1 MIFADRLSHNRRLS
15 AAGVLVVI
23 CIAVTNIAAAPCPR
37 DGFQSQTW
45 VEQAVNSLVRAA
57 RAAYVNDAAED
68 RYKRVV
74 SQTARTIGRC
84 ELAQQTDLSRRYPE
98 FFHYVKLLSVANQD
112 DHELGFEVSDKQ
124 YFAETSQYTSIP
136 DFLLTPAFL
145 RLVSRFENLAAAK
158 SFLNDLNRT
167 RALNEQLL
175 FFSYA
180 SRHLGTPD
188 NPDSYRRL
196 LIVVPGD
203 AARSVPEKWVQFGIA
218 DPGRPRSVRNVSVVA
233 VMPGPD
239 EGANVYFKDY
249 FRTYRRNGSI
259 SIKGRWE
266 LGEGDDPCVT
276 CHKSG
281 VLPIFP
287 EAGSVSRDEQPLVEA
302 VNQRFRGYGVARF
315 GRYVDLTKFGPGLGS
330 SLPQS
335 DSSNLSFATTANRF
349 KTQSCVAC
357 HNTNGLGPFNWPMDS
372 TLIKSFVTGGKM
384 PLNAKLTIAERR
396 ALYNQLVN
404 DYFAVNSSQPGIL
417 RAWLLGRSRATDSYA
432 NSLNR

>member
-1 MIFADRLSHNRRLS
+1 MPAPRRLVVHLCLALGS
-15 AAGVLVVI
+15 FAGIYLTAAPVQ
-23 CIAVTNIAAAPCPR
+23 AAPCPATR
-37 DGFQSQTW
+37 AQSSEW
-45 VEQAVNSLVRAA
+45 VNRSVTVLVRSAY
-57 RAAYVNDAAED
+57 AAYLNESADL
-68 RYKRVV
+68 RYRRVIE
-74 SQTARTIGRC
+74 SLANTIERC
-84 ELAQQTDLSRRYPE
+84 RLASDNGLSRSYPE
-98 FFHYVKLLSVANQD
+98 FFEYVKLLSIGGKN
-112 DHELGFEVSDKQ
+112 DHELGFEIPDKD
-124 YFAETSQYTSIP
+124 YFAETSQYTTIP

-145 RLVSRFENLAAAK
+145 RLVSRFENLPQAK
-158 SFLNDLNRT
+158 SFLRDLNKN
-167 RALNEQLL
+167 RAPSQELL

-203 AARSVPEKWVQFGIA
+203 STQGVPEKWVQFGIA
-218 DPGRPRSVRNVSVVA
+218 DPRKPRTVRNVSVVA
-233 VMPGPD
+233 VTRGAND
-239 EGANVYFKDY
+239 ETNVYFKDY

-266 LGEGDDPCVT
+266 LGEGDDPCVK

-287 EAGSVSRDEQPLVEA
+287 EAGSVSREEQPLLEA

-315 GRYVDLTKFGPGLGS
+315 GRYVDLTKFGPGIGS
-330 SLPQS
+330 FLPRS
-335 DSSNLSFATTANRF
+335 DSGNVSFAATANRF

-357 HNTNGLGPFNWPMDS
+357 PNPKGLGPFNWPMDS

-396 ALYNQLVN
+396 VLYNQLVN
-404 DYFAVNSSQPGIL
+404 DYFAINATQPGIL
-417 RAWLLGRSRATDSYA
+417 RAWLLGRSRSTDSEA
-432 NSLNR
+432 NSLEH